1 MSGSAAGPTAGQ
13 DPSDRRGGASRPSW
27 TILTNHG
34 HVLLAVAANPDSLVE
49 DIARRVGITRR
60 ATLHILK
67 DLEEAGYLQ
76 RVKEGRRTHYL
87 VEGNRPFR
95 HPAESDHNVGA
106 LLEIFAGEDARE
118 PGTDPPGR

>member
-1 MSGSAAGPTAGQ
+1 MPGAAEGPTTGQ
-13 DPSDRRGGASRPSW
+13 DPDEAGGESRPSW

-34 HVLLAVAANPDSLVE
+34 HVLLAVARDPDMLVE
-49 DIARRVGITRR
+49 DIAKRVGITRR

-67 DLEEAGYLQ
+67 DLEEAGYIE

-95 HPAESDHNVGA
+95 HPAEADHDVGA
-106 LLEIFAGEDARE
+106 LLKIFAGEEIR
-118 PGTDPPGR
+118 GRRPDR